1 MCQLDAL
8 GRCLN
13 RAMLR
18 KALADL
24 PPTLDAT
31 YERILCSIHNDYY
44 EYAVRILRWLAFS
57 SRPLLV
63 EEISEVVAI
72 DVERDP
78 AFDSQ
83 EVLEDPSDILTICS
97 SLITLATTENSGME
111 TSESTQRTVLLAHY
125 SVKEY
130 LISERCRQGRA
141 KWYSIQETTC
151 NEFLAKSCLGYLLQ
165 FQVPDSLSNRNIQE
179 FKLAWYSAK
188 FWITHTQAVTKKTE
202 ALNRLAMKFFSTGE
216 GAYLNWIRIY
226 DLDQPWNRSSF
237 QRKFTE
243 VPTPL
248 YYASQSGLTEI
259 VSLLIVE
266 TGADVNAQGGRHGT
280 ALCAASLEGHDKTV
294 ELLLSKG
301 ADIAQGGCNGTA
313 LQVALY
319 GGHDKTVELL
329 LSKGADVNAQGG
341 ALGTALHVTSYRG
354 HDKTVKLLLSKG
366 ADTNAQGGEFGTA
379 LKAASFRGHNKTVE
393 LVLSRGAD
401 VNAQGGR
408 YGTALQAASY
418 GGHDKTV
425 ELLLSKGADVNAQGG
440 AFGTALQ
447 VASYGGHDKTVEL
460 LLSKGADTNAQGG
473 EFGTAL
479 RAASDGGHDKTVE
492 LLLSRGADVNAQGG
506 WYSTALHAA
515 SISGRVKTVELLLQK
530 GADANMQGG
539 RYGNAYNGAAFN
551 GRTELLRLLLT
562 GNRAGQDLR
571 DDQGR
576 SALHLA
582 ARGGHIETI
591 NNLLALGM
599 DINVKDMRGDQILSY
614 AASGASALTVQRILQ
629 HPSLCVEE
637 SDGWSP
643 LHWACRIGDAEVL
656 RLLIDRGF
664 QGHVVRTSEPQ
675 ALWTP
680 YSIAIFHGNRKLLS
694 ELGNWRSDLFT
705 CEYTLSEA
713 TQIFAEKVST
723 KVAER
728 VLGVVCDSCEHVST
742 LYFCEGIYAH
752 YLGYLR
758 SAVSLC
764 DLSRFRLL
772 FYV

>member
-31 YERILCSIHNDYY
+31 YERILCSIHNDYS

-78 AFDSQ
+78 AFNSQ

-141 KWYSIQETTC
+141 KRYSIQETTC

-165 FQVPDSLSNRNIQE
+165 FQIPDSLSYRNIRE

-188 FWITHTQAVTKKTE
+188 FWITHTQAVTKKTK
-202 ALNRLAMKFFSTGE
+202 ALSRLAMKFFSTGE

-226 DLDQPWNRSSF
+226 DIDEPWKWSNF
-237 QRKFTE
+237 QRKFAE

-266 TGADVNAQGGRHGT
+266 AGADVNAQDG
-280 ALCAASLEGHDKTV
+280 
-294 ELLLSKG
+294 
-301 ADIAQGGCNGTA
+301 QYGTA
-313 LQVALY
+313 LQAASFE
-319 GGHDKTVELL
+319 GHDKTVELL

-341 ALGTALHVTSYRG
+341 ELGTALQAASYG
-354 HDKTVKLLLSKG
+354 GYGKTVELLLSKGAEVNAQGGLYGTALQAASYGGYGKTVELLLSKG
-366 ADTNAQGGEFGTA
+366 ADVNAQGGDTA
-379 LKAASFRGHNKTVE
+379 LQAASYRGYGKTVE
-393 LVLSRGAD
+393 LLLSKGAD

-418 GGHDKTV
+418 GGYGKTV

-440 AFGTALQ
+440 RYGTALQ
-447 VASYGGHDKTVEL
+447 
-460 LLSKGADTNAQGG
+460 
-473 EFGTAL
+473 
-479 RAASDGGHDKTVE
+479 AASVEGH
-492 LLLSRGADVNAQGG
+492 VN
-506 WYSTALHAA
+506 
-515 SISGRVKTVELLLQK
+515 TVELLLQK
-530 GADANMQGG
+530 GADANVQGG
-539 RYGNAYNGAAFN
+539 CYGNVHNRAAFN

-582 ARGGHIETI
+582 ARGGRIDTVDS
-591 NNLLALGM
+591 LLALGM

-614 AASGASALTVQRILQ
+614 AASGASALTVQKILQ

-694 ELGNWRSDLFT
+694 ELGNWRSDLLT
-705 CEYTLSEA
+705 CEHTLLEA

-723 KVAER
+723 KVAEK
-728 VLGVVCDSCEHVST
+728 VPGVICDSCEHVST
-742 LYFCEGIYAH
+742 LYSCEGIYAH

-758 SAVSLC
+758 PEISLC
-764 DLSRFRLL
+764 DLPRF
-772 FYV
+772 